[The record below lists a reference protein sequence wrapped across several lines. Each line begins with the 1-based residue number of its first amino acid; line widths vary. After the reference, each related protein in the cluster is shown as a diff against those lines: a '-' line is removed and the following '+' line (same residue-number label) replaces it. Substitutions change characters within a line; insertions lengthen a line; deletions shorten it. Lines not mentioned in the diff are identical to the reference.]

1 MTPASPQGVIDLPGH
16 DLAAAVLDSWD
27 AFLDLVGRVDLSTPT
42 RLPGWTV
49 RELALHLGTWDGR
62 SALNQV
68 LLTLGSDAAL
78 QPLDADGFNAD
89 LVASHAA
96 ATDDDVRAAL
106 RQSRDDVAALLASDL
121 ARDRGRDPVASVT
134 GPLPLLTVVHAECY
148 ELAIHA
154 LDIAAAADQDCPPV
168 LLRHGIAALTDST
181 GALAARAGAD
191 ATIGIIADEAA
202 WSFTA
207 YEDGSWTTAP
217 VEGEP
222 HGPRVTGRAKDLL
235 EAAAGRA
242 EPVRLLATR
251 RLKISHPAGLTALAP
266 ILDEV
271 PGLPGG
277 KGLALAAKGLGGIG
291 SLFRR

>member
-1 MTPASPQGVIDLPGH
+1 MTSASSHGVIDLPGY
-16 DLAAAVLDSWD
+16 DLAATVLDCWD
-27 AFLDLVGRVDLSTPT
+27 AFIDLVERTDLTART

-49 RELALHLGTWDGR
+49 REVALHLGTWDGR

-68 LLTLGSDAAL
+68 LQTLGSDAAQ
-78 QPLDADGFNAD
+78 QPLDADGFNAE
-89 LVASHAA
+89 LVTAHATAS
-96 ATDDDVRAAL
+96 DDDVRAAL
-106 RQSRDDVAALLASDL
+106 RQSRDEVAALLASGL
-121 ARDRGRDPVASVT
+121 ARDRGRELVASVT
-134 GPLPLLTVVHAECY
+134 GPLPLLTVVHAESY

-154 LDIAAAADQDCPPV
+154 LDIADAADVDCPEV
-168 LLRHGIAALTDST
+168 LLRHGVAALADST
-181 GALAARAGAD
+181 GALAARSGAD

-202 WSFTA
+202 WSFTS
-207 YEDGSWTTAP
+207 YEDGGWTTSQVA
-217 VEGEP
+217 GKP
-222 HGPRVTGRAKDLL
+222 HGPRIAGRAKDLV

-242 EPVRLLATR
+242 EPVRLLAKR

-277 KGLALAAKGLGGIG
+277 KGLALAAKSLGGLT

>member
-1 MTPASPQGVIDLPGH
+1 MTSRSPQGVIDLPDH
-16 DLAAAVLDSWD
+16 DLASTVLASWD
-27 AFLDLVGRVDLSTPT
+27 SFIGLVDDTDLSAPT

-49 RELALHLGTWDGR
+49 REVALHVGTWEGR
-62 SALNQV
+62 SAMNQV
-68 LLTLGSDAAL
+68 LETLGSDAAR
-78 QPLDADGFNAD
+78 QPLDADALNAE
-89 LVASHAA
+89 LVAAHAG

-106 RQSRDDVAALLASDL
+106 RRSRDDVAELLASQL
-121 ARDRGRDPVASVT
+121 VQDRGREAVASVT

-148 ELAIHA
+148 ELALHA
-154 LDIAAAADQDCPPV
+154 LDIAAATDRDCPPL
-168 LLRHGIAALTDST
+168 LLRHGIAALADST

-191 ATIGIIADEAA
+191 ATIGIIADESA
-202 WSFTA
+202 WTFTS
-207 YEDGSWTTAP
+207 YEDGSWTTTP
-217 VEGEP
+217 VAGRP
-222 HGPRVTGRAKDLL
+222 HGPRIAGRAKDLL

-251 RLKISHPAGLTALAP
+251 RLKASHPAGLTALAP

-277 KGLALAAKGLGGIG
+277 KGLALAAKSLGGLT

>member
-1 MTPASPQGVIDLPGH
+1 MTSASSHGVIDLPGY
-16 DLAAAVLDSWD
+16 DLAATVLDSWD
-27 AFLDLVGRVDLSTPT
+27 AFIELVERADLTART

-49 RELALHLGTWDGR
+49 REVVVHLGTWVGR

-68 LLTLGSDAAL
+68 LQTVGTDAAR
-78 QPLDADGFNAD
+78 QPLDADGFNAE
-89 LVASHAA
+89 LVKARAGAS
-96 ATDDDVRAAL
+96 DDDVRAAL
-106 RQSRDDVAALLASDL
+106 RQSRDDVAALLASGL
-121 ARDRGRDPVASVT
+121 AQERGRELVASVT
-134 GPLPLLTVVHAECY
+134 GPLPLLTVVHAESY

-154 LDIAAAADQDCPPV
+154 LDIADAADVDCPEV
-168 LLRHGIAALTDST
+168 LLRHGIAALADST

-202 WSFTA
+202 WSFTS
-207 YEDGSWTTAP
+207 YEAGGWTTTP
-217 VEGEP
+217 VTGKP
-222 HGPRVTGRAKDLL
+222 HGPRIAGRAKDLL

-251 RLKISHPAGLTALAP
+251 RLKISHPAGLTTLAP

-277 KGLALAAKGLGGIG
+277 KGLALAAKSLGGLT